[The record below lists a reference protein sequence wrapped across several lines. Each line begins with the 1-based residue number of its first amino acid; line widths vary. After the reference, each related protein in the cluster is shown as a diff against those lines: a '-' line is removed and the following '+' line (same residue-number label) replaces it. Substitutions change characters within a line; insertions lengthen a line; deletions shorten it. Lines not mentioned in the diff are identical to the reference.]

1 MLQQAIEA
9 VNAQGARAFIP
20 YIMAGD
26 GGLEQLV
33 PTVLR
38 LQALGVTAIEV
49 GIPFTD
55 PVADGPTIE
64 AAGMRALANGATLRT
79 ILKTLLSAA
88 DKITVPL
95 VAMTYLN
102 PILAY
107 GAEDFARD
115 AYAAG
120 IRGVIVPDMPFE
132 ESSIIHPALKA
143 QKIDLVQLIS
153 LTSATARIEK
163 LARESE
169 GFIYAVTINGITGER
184 SQFATHLAEHFAQLK
199 QTSTIPVLAGFGIS
213 TPEHVKHFAAFSDG
227 VIVGSKIV
235 DSLYKNDWATIE
247 ALIQAT
253 IQLEVK

>member
-1 MLQQAIEA
+1 MLQQAIEQ
-9 VNAQGARAFIP
+9 VKTAFIP

-26 GGLEQLV
+26 GGLESLK
-33 PTVLR
+33 PTILR
-38 LQALGVTAIEV
+38 LQQLGVAAIEV

-79 ILKTLLSAA
+79 ILSTLTSFA
-88 DKITVPL
+88 DDITVPL

-107 GAEDFARD
+107 GADDFARD
-115 AYAAG
+115 AHKAG

-132 ESSIIHPALKA
+132 ESAIISPALKA
-143 QKIDLVQLIS
+143 QSIDLVQLIS
-153 LTSATARIEK
+153 LTSDEARIEK
-163 LARESE
+163 LARASE

-184 SQFATHLAEHFAQLK
+184 TQFAKTLATHFAKLK
-199 QTSTIPVLAGFGIS
+199 KHSQVPVLAGFGIS
-213 TPEHVKHFAAFSDG
+213 TPEQVKHFSTFSDG

-235 DSLYKNDWATIE
+235 DALQRQDWTTIE
-247 ALIQAT
+247 TLVQAT
-253 IQLEVK
+253 KQLEVK